1 MSHSSASDAVD
12 WDEVRAKLAP
22 SPMPQLVV
30 EPEDVGA
37 VMAALNRIQ
46 IMAETLSET
55 ELDAMQVEL
64 IGALMDAGMDLRR
77 RLLGASAVDPADP
90 EDDVVYLDD
99 DFELGPTGL
108 SEEDFRDFEEELF
121 LYEETLQYA
130 PPPPRPIDESEDS
143 LLEVLDAETAPGSD
157 DFIEAPN
164 GPLRGL
170 RVMLVD
176 ENPAQLTA
184 VSNLL
189 RDLGAESQLVAAEF
203 AAQSIKFG
211 KFDAALVDMQSAA
224 RIGLSLVRVLRVA
237 CDMRVDRASIFAILP
252 HATPEQI
259 RDCLSAG
266 ADGWLPRPPTRAN
279 LLEQLEV
286 LAIEKSFD
294 RDAA

>member
-1 MSHSSASDAVD
+1 MLQLNDNNAETADTPDAD
-12 WDEVRAKLAP
+12 PAP
-22 SPMPQLVV
+22 PLVV
-30 EPEDVGA
+30 EPLDFTT
-37 VMAALNRIQ
+37 VMTAMNRIQ
-46 IMAETLSET
+46 ILAETLSET
-55 ELDAMQVEL
+55 QLDPMQVEL
-64 IGALMDAGMDLRR
+64 LGALIDSGMALRR
-77 RLLGASAVDPADP
+77 LLLGASASEAAVP

-99 DFELGPTGL
+99 DFEIGVTGVN
-108 SEEDFRDFEEELF
+108 EEDFRDFEDDLF

-130 PPPPRPIDESEDS
+130 PPPPRPLEECEDS
-143 LLEVLDAETAPGSD
+143 LLEVLDAEPAAAPNIPQS
-157 DFIEAPN
+157 ALN

-176 ENPAQLTA
+176 ENPVQLTA
-184 VSNLL
+184 VCNLL
-189 RDLGAESQLVAAEF
+189 RDLGAEAQLVAAEF
-203 AAQSIKFG
+203 AAQAIKHG
-211 KFDAALVDMQSAA
+211 AYDAALVDMQSAA

-237 CDMRVDRASIFAILP
+237 SDMRLDRTIIFAILP

-259 RDCLSAG
+259 RDCMGAG

>member
-1 MSHSSASDAVD
+1 MLQLDDSTAETATAPRADA
-12 WDEVRAKLAP
+12 AP
-22 SPMPQLVV
+22 PQLVV
-30 EPEDVGA
+30 QPQNFAA
-37 VMAALNRIQ
+37 VMTAMNRIQ
-46 IMAETLSET
+46 ILAETLSET
-55 ELDAMQVEL
+55 QLDPMQVEL
-64 IGALMDAGMDLRR
+64 LGALIDSGMDLRR
-77 RLLGASAVDPADP
+77 LLLGASAVEASDP

-99 DFELGPTGL
+99 DFELGVTGVN
-108 SEEDFRDFEEELF
+108 EEDFRDFEDDLF

-130 PPPPRPIDESEDS
+130 PPPPRPMDESEDS
-143 LLEVLDAETAPGSD
+143 LLEVLDAEPAQ
-157 DFIEAPN
+157 DFDEFTTAPN

-176 ENPAQLTA
+176 ENPVQLTA
-184 VSNLL
+184 VCNLL
-189 RDLGAESQLVAAEF
+189 RDLGAEAQLVAAEF
-203 AAQSIKFG
+203 AAPAIKHG
-211 KFDAALVDMQSAA
+211 AYDAALVDMQSAA

-237 CDMRVDRASIFAILP
+237 SDMRLDRTSIFAILP